1 MFSFQ
6 ILRAYV
12 LCVYVCVFL
21 FGCFII
27 SKKKTKHCVVKLIC
41 IGLSRRVLTD
51 GGFHPGCM
59 IVLCMSVH
67 VYMYMFCIVCMCVVI
82 LLCLVQVT
90 FSIRLV
96 LFQYRNASEIV
107 CVFLKRLCYPV

>member
-1 MFSFQ
+1 M
-6 ILRAYV
+6 
-12 LCVYVCVFL
+12 CVFVWL
-21 FGCFII
+21 FHHL
-27 SKKKTKHCVVKLIC
+27 KKENQALCRQADIY

-96 LFQYRNASEIV
+96 LFQYCNASEIV
-107 CVFLKRLCYPV
+107 CVFLSGRVILFNFPVMY